1 MIAFLLVLAGA
12 VCLSAWVTI
21 ADVLLTELADRMFWF
36 QRALERDAE
45 DKRLGRVPVP
55 LSTSVAVASFEV
67 PDDPDPCAVCGQPDC
82 CASHGDNRGTLEAKE
97 AIAARQAKHLGS
109 MADRMDALAIQVQA
123 ELDRVPTPA
132 EIDAAITNAQAWL
145 DRRDWG
151 DGEP

>member
-1 MIAFLLVLAGA
+1 MIAFLMVLVGA
-12 VCLSAWVTI
+12 AVLSGWVTI

-36 QRALERDAE
+36 QRALDRDAE

-97 AIAARQAKHLGS
+97 AIARRQAGGRDSSAYL
-109 MADRMDALAIQVQA
+109 AALAQA